1 MTKKELIE
9 ENKKLKD
16 RIKDLENNPNN
27 INVNRINVV
36 LENKQELFIYKD
48 QNRKNAIVFQF
59 TTGIAVIPCAINS
72 FTVIYDEKRQ

>member
-27 INVNRINVV
+27 INVNRINVA
-36 LENKQELFIYKD
+36 LEDKQELLIYKD
-48 QNRKNAIVFQF
+48 QNRRNAIVFQF
-59 TTGIAVIPCAINS
+59 TTGTAIIPCAINS
-72 FTVIYDEKRQ
+72 FTVIYNKEC